1 MYLHVWALA
10 GTSGVC
16 DLTLPQFPEHVLT
29 SWIVAAVNLQT
40 LEGSLNYISN
50 HTEKLL
56 CQSIPFRCTLYYSS
70 TVAHRISFKSFYA
83 RCLTA
88 LLCPEDRNK
97 RSCYIKQQLTE
108 ASPHCMSDGL
118 LVWNPLTL
126 HIYNPG
132 WERQVTQAKSV
143 LYIFYVIL

>member
-10 GTSGVC
+10 SSNIFELYSSRC
-16 DLTLPQFPEHVLT
+16 FHLS
-29 SWIVAAVNLQT
+29 SWKFSNQSANTWRIFKRNKQSHWKA
-40 LEGSLNYISN
+40 SLSINSISVY
-50 HTEKLL
+50 
-56 CQSIPFRCTLYYSS
+56 FLYYSS

-88 LLCPEDRNK
+88 LLCPEDRNTC
-97 RSCYIKQQLTE
+97 SCYIKQQLTE
-108 ASPHCMSDGL
+108 AGPHCKSDGL

-132 WERQVTQAKSV
+132 WECQVTQATSV
-143 LYIFYVIL
+143 LYIFHVIL